1 MHQGMV
7 LVMEKVVE
15 KVMVVVVKE
24 ERVMEVV
31 EVEEEVVGLDMELGL
46 LAEDRDTVLVV
57 VTGQVTGLEEDLLV
71 VAVEV
76 VEGVVVEVVEEV
88 PEVGMEASTDL
99 DMGLAVEVGLDTGK
113 EAVAAVVVAAAA
125 VVVEDLAVVRVM
137 EVDQAMDRDMV
148 VGDIMNPL
156 K

>member
-113 EAVAAVVVAAAA
+113 EAVVVVVAAAV
-125 VVVEDLAVVRVM
+125 VVVEDLLAVRVM

>member
-76 VEGVVVEVVEEV
+76 VEGAVVVVVEEV

-113 EAVAAVVVAAAA
+113 EAVVVVVAAAV
-125 VVVEDLAVVRVM
+125 VVVEDLLAVRVM

>member
-76 VEGVVVEVVEEV
+76 VEGAVVVVVEEV
-88 PEVGMEASTDL
+88 PEVGMEAATDL